1 MHATT
6 VLFPQEPDL
15 ISYYCHT
22 SVRDSLCDRA
32 HSLQNYKDPAHDTQ
46 AALKNAGFLHTET
59 WSLSGQ
65 DGSSLL
71 PPDNKSSCSS
81 PIRAALHSCNHD
93 APGRCSCRSLSSHS
107 CVGYVLAVRVAEP
120 PKRGR
125 VQGGDKDRIGD
136 ATHRCATVS
145 GRCRLGLRS
154 CGHGLEGS
162 VQAHG

>member
-46 AALKNAGFLHTET
+46 SSSEKCRISADRDMEPVRA
-59 WSLSGQ
+59 
-65 DGSSLL
+65 DGGSLL